1 MQISLLGKILD
12 LFFPRFC
19 IECGNRLV
27 GSEEM
32 LCASCLI
39 SLPYTN
45 TWNDFYRN
53 EMAKMFW
60 GQIPIERSVA
70 LFRYQSHS
78 LPSNI
83 IYKLKYF
90 DRPEVGNYMG
100 RLIALRGQKPQTSQN
115 SQNLQNSQNV
125 DGNTCG
131 LFDGIDAIIPIPLTK
146 KRLKHRGYNQSE
158 MIAQGIQE
166 ITGLPIITDAVK
178 RIVFTESQTH
188 KNRWQRQENVEH
200 VFQLSDSYHLGKEK
214 HPITDLAGKHLL
226 VIDDVCT
233 TGATIIACCK
243 QLMKAGKMKFSVA
256 SIGWTRE

>member
-1 MQISLLGKILD
+1 MQISLLGKIID

-32 LCASCLI
+32 LCVTCLI

-45 TWNDFYRN
+45 TWADFYSN

-60 GQIPIERSVA
+60 GQIPIERCAA

-90 DRPEVGNYMG
+90 DRPEVGVYMG
-100 RLIALRGQKPQTSQN
+100 RLIAQKGLGESNIQLPGDNPS
-115 SQNLQNSQNV
+115 
-125 DGNTCG
+125 G
-131 LFDGIDAIIPIPLTK
+131 LFEGIDAIIPIPLTP

-158 MIAQGIQE
+158 MIAKGIQE
-166 ITGLPIITDAVK
+166 LTGLPIITDAVK
-178 RIVFTESQTH
+178 RMVFTESQTH

-214 HPITDLAGKHLL
+214 HPISDLAGKHLL
-226 VIDDVCT
+226 IIDDVCT

-243 QLMKAGKMKFSVA
+243 QLMKVGKLKFSVV
-256 SIGWTRE
+256 SIGWTHE

>member
-1 MQISLLGKILD
+1 MKISLLGKIID

-39 SLPYTN
+39 SLPYTS
-45 TWNDFYRN
+45 TWNDYYSN

-90 DRPEVGNYMG
+90 DHPEVGIYMG
-100 RLIALRGQKPQTSQN
+100 RLIAEKGQN
-115 SQNLQNSQNV
+115 SSCSQSAES
-125 DGNTCG
+125 NTPS
-131 LFDGIDAIIPIPLTK
+131 LFDGIDAIIPIPLTL
-146 KRLKHRGYNQSE
+146 KRKKHRGYNQSE
-158 MIAQGIQE
+158 MIARGIQE

-188 KNRWQRQENVEH
+188 KDRWQRQENVEH

-214 HPITDLAGKHLL
+214 HPMSDLAGMHLL
-226 VIDDVCT
+226 IIDDVCT

-243 QLMKAGKMKFSVA
+243 QLMKAGKMKFSIV
-256 SIGWTRE
+256 SIGWTHE

>member
-1 MQISLLGKILD
+1 MQISLLGKIID

-39 SLPYTN
+39 GLPYTR
-45 TWNDFYRN
+45 TWNDFYEN

-90 DRPEVGNYMG
+90 DRPEVGIYMG
-100 RLIALRGQKPQTSQN
+100 RLIAQKGLGLSNIQLT
-115 SQNLQNSQNV
+115 
-125 DGNTCG
+125 GNTHSN
-131 LFDGIDAIIPIPLTK
+131 FFEGIDAIIPIPLTH
-146 KRLKHRGYNQSE
+146 KRQKHRGYNQSE
-158 MIAQGIQE
+158 MIACGIQE
-166 ITGLPIITDAVK
+166 LTELPIITDAVK

-188 KNRWQRQENVEH
+188 KDRWQRQENVEH
-200 VFQLSDSYHLGKEK
+200 VFQLSNSYHIGKEK
-214 HPITDLAGKHLL
+214 HPISDLAGKHLL
-226 VIDDVCT
+226 IIDDVCT

-243 QLMKAGKMKFSVA
+243 QLMKVGKLKFSVA
-256 SIGWTRE
+256 SIGWTHE

>member
-1 MQISLLGKILD
+1 MQPSLLGKIID

-45 TWNDFYRN
+45 TWADFYEN

-90 DRPEVGNYMG
+90 DRPEVGTYMG
-100 RLIALRGQKPQTSQN
+100 RLIAQKGLGQSNIQKSGTDS
-115 SQNLQNSQNV
+115 SNL
-125 DGNTCG
+125 
-131 LFDGIDAIIPIPLTK
+131 FEGIDVIIPIPLTP
-146 KRLKHRGYNQSE
+146 KRQKHRG
-158 MIAQGIQE
+158 
-166 ITGLPIITDAVK
+166 
-178 RIVFTESQTH
+178 
-188 KNRWQRQENVEH
+188 
-200 VFQLSDSYHLGKEK
+200 
-214 HPITDLAGKHLL
+214 
-226 VIDDVCT
+226 
-233 TGATIIACCK
+233 
-243 QLMKAGKMKFSVA
+243 
-256 SIGWTRE
+256 

>member
-1 MQISLLGKILD
+1 MQPSLLGKIID

-45 TWNDFYRN
+45 TWADFYEN

-90 DRPEVGNYMG
+90 DRPEVGTYMG
-100 RLIALRGQKPQTSQN
+100 RLIAQKGLGQSNIQKSGTDS
-115 SQNLQNSQNV
+115 SNL
-125 DGNTCG
+125 
-131 LFDGIDAIIPIPLTK
+131 FEGIDAIIPIPLTP
-146 KRLKHRGYNQSE
+146 KRQKHRGYNQSE

-166 ITGLPIITDAVK
+166 LTGLPIITDAVK

-188 KNRWQRQENVEH
+188 KDRWQRLENVKH
-200 VFQLSDSYHLGKEK
+200 VFQLADCYHLGKEK
-214 HPITDLAGKHLL
+214 HPISDLAGKHLL
-226 VIDDVCT
+226 IIDDVCT

-243 QLMKAGKMKFSVA
+243 QLMKVGEMKFSVV
-256 SIGWTRE
+256 SIGWTHE